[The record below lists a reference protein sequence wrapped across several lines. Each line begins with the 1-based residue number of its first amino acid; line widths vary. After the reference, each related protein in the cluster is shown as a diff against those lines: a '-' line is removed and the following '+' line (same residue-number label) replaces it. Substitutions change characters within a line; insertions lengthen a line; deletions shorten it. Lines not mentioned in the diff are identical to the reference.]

1 MLRCVLLAAAL
12 ALASLPAA
20 AQVQRNFPANAFR
33 GEVVFGQP
41 PELLLNGQP
50 ARLAPASRIRHQ
62 NNMIVTSG
70 SVAGEKLLVH
80 YTLEVTTGL
89 VKDIWVLTDA
99 EAAKKPWP
107 RSAKEAQSL
116 RFDALAQTWSKP

>member
-12 ALASLPAA
+12 ALPSLPTVS
-20 AQVQRNFPANAFR
+20 QVQRNFPANAFR

-41 PELLLNGQP
+41 PEVQLNGQP
-50 ARLAPASRIRHQ
+50 ARLAPAARIRHR

-70 SVAGEKLLVH
+70 SVVGEKLLVH
-80 YTLEVTTGL
+80 YTLETTTGL
-89 VKDIWVLTDA
+89 VKEVWVLTDS
-99 EAAKKPWP
+99 EAARKPWP
-107 RSAKEAQSL
+107 RDAKEAQSL